1 MNISGLSSTANVQQ
15 DNTGPRSFQALATA
29 LKNGDLASAQQ
40 AFSDLQAKFQSKQG
54 SQAKKNDG
62 DGDDKSWNTLASALK
77 SGDLAGAQKAF
88 QTMQS
93 KGAQGHHHHHKQ
105 ASTDS
110 GTNTVASKLGGSLS
124 VDLSA

>member
-15 DNTGPRSFQALATA
+15 DNAGPRPFQALASA

-54 SQAKKNDG
+54 TQTKKNDG
-62 DGDDKSWNTLASALK
+62 DGDDKNWNTLASALK
-77 SGDLAGAQKAF
+77 SGDLAGAQQAF
-88 QTMQS
+88 QAMQT

-105 ASTDS
+105 PSTDS
-110 GTNTVASKLGGSLS
+110 TNTVASKLGGSLS